1 MIILG
6 IDPGTTSIGYALL
19 EYGRKPCIIDADL
32 ISIKTKNRE
41 SYLKELHRAILNIIN
56 KGKPDVAAVER
67 VFFAKNT
74 KTAIAVAEA
83 RGAILLTTSLANI
96 PVYEYTPLEVKRA
109 VTGDGLA
116 DKNQI
121 KKMLQLTLRELKNL
135 KAQDDVFDAIGI
147 ALTCGLLENRKKMI
161 HYT

>member
-19 EYGRKPCIIDADL
+19 EYNKKPRLIDANL
-32 ISIKTKNRE
+32 IRIKTQNRE
-41 SYLKELHRAILNIIN
+41 LYLKELHNTISNIIN
-56 KGKPDVAAVER
+56 KGKPDRVAIER
-67 VFFAKNT
+67 IFFAKNT

-83 RGAILLTTSLANI
+83 RGAMLLTTSLANI
-96 PVYEYTPLEVKRA
+96 SISEYTPLEVKRA

-116 DKNQI
+116 DKNQM
-121 KKMLQLTLRELKNL
+121 KKMLQLTLRELKDFR
-135 KAQDDVFDAIGI
+135 AQDDVFDAIGI